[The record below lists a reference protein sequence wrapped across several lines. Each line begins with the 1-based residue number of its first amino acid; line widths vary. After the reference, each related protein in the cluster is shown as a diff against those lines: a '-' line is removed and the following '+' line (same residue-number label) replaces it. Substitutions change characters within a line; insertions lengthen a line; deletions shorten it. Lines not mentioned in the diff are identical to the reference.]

1 MPNSTTEKV
10 VVQIKI
16 VPRFIGVYRCPNLN
30 SQESV
35 TALVS
40 KAKHFL
46 YIKACSHSIEYLAGK
61 RLPIKTAP
69 FFFPKGLVDI
79 TFPCAYSSML

>member
-16 VPRFIGVYRCPNLN
+16 VPRFIGVYRFPNLN

-35 TALVS
+35 TALAS
-40 KAKHFL
+40 EAKDFL
-46 YIKACSHSIEYLAGK
+46 YIKACSHSI
-61 RLPIKTAP
+61 
-69 FFFPKGLVDI
+69 
-79 TFPCAYSSML
+79 